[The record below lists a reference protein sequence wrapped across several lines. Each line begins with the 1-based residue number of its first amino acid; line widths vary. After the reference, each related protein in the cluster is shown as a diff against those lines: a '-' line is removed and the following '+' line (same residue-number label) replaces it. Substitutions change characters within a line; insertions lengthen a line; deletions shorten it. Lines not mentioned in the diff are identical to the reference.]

1 MYKHKHLL
9 ITVCIIFIA
18 TYVSSQ
24 IRGRLALSDDETKY
38 EFYITPNFSQGPPL
52 STTNSAQ
59 ISFVAPVGGL
69 TIANFESVT
78 GNWNGLDAAIIES
91 PVENPGFAYV
101 SIPLASP
108 MQSIVYEEG
117 VEILLFTF
125 ENAAA
130 CLGTIEIVDNETDPF
145 LPPNSQSVNIG
156 NLFTILSFG
165 PRNVYEGTDQCCAP
179 CPGEELEEEEEEL
192 EEPEEP
198 TATPPIGQ
206 GTLCEST
213 TISNIEI
220 RLNATGTPPY
230 KATWVNTT
238 SGVRDSMDIERI
250 DGSFIL
256 LENAPPGIYEILLV
270 DDAGRRLELV
280 EEVEDDRHFFP
291 APELIVTDINC
302 GGNTGS
308 IEVRFSED
316 PRGNETIEWSNGTM
330 NTSDLEG
337 IAAGDYQVTV
347 TDGFGCSVISQATI
361 ANTGGITATVDQ
373 SNITCKGMNDGQL
386 SLNIADPSSYNI
398 QWEGN
403 GISSSDVNLNNL
415 EPGNYTV
422 SISDMTGECTDVQSF
437 LIEEPEEMEI
447 TARLLV
453 DSGCEEL
460 AENTIIV
467 NRTTSG
473 PSDVRYS
480 LDGGE
485 FTDESRFQVPTG
497 QSYEITAMDEMGCT
511 TNTSI
516 DVPETSGLSVDIPER
531 VILELGE
538 EMELNIQYESNNPV
552 NIQWEDHP
560 TLSCNDCP
568 DPTINPTQTTTYT
581 LILSDDNGCSK
592 DATIIVFIA
601 KTDKIYTPNAFSPNN
616 DGINDYFNIFTG
628 SNVASVNGLQIFN
641 RWGDKVFQA
650 DSGFT
655 ANNNQAGWDG
665 KFNNQNAEPGV
676 YIYFADITLI
686 DGTSEIL
693 QGEINLLR

>member
-9 ITVCIIFIA
+9 TTVFVIFIA
-18 TYVSSQ
+18 TLLSGQ
-24 IRGRLALSDDETKY
+24 IRGRLALSEDETKY

-69 TIANFESVT
+69 VITDFESVT

-91 PVENPGFAYV
+91 PIENPGFSYV

-108 MQSIVYEEG
+108 MQDIMYEEG
-117 VEILLFTF
+117 KEILLFTF
-125 ENAAA
+125 GNAVA
-130 CLGTIEIVDNETDPF
+130 CLGTIAIVDNETDPF

-179 CPGEELEEEEEEL
+179 CPGEELEEEE
-192 EEPEEP
+192 PEEP
-198 TATPPIGQ
+198 TATPAVGQ

-213 TISNIEI
+213 TKNSIEI

-230 KATWVNTT
+230 KASWCNTT
-238 SGVRDSMDIERI
+238 TNVCDSMDIEKI
-250 DGSFIL
+250 EGTFIL
-256 LENAPPGIYEILLV
+256 IEDAPPGIYEILLV
-270 DDAGRRLELV
+270 DNAGRRLTLT
-280 EEVEDDRHFFP
+280 EEVEDNRHFFP

-302 GGNTGS
+302 GGNTGR
-308 IEVRFSED
+308 IEVKFSED
-316 PRGNETIEWSNGTM
+316 PRGNEIIEWSNGTM
-330 NTSDLEG
+330 NTPDLAG

-347 TDGFGCSVISQATI
+347 TDGFGCSVISQATV
-361 ANTGGITATVDQ
+361 ALTGGINAVVDQ
-373 SNITCKGMNDGQL
+373 TNITCKGMDDGQL
-386 SLNIADPSSYNI
+386 SVNIANPSEYTF
-398 QWEGN
+398 QWDGN
-403 GISSSDVNLNNL
+403 GVTSSAANVKDLA
-415 EPGNYTV
+415 PGNYTV
-422 SISDMTGECTDVQSF
+422 TVSDLTGECTQVQSF
-437 LIEEPEEMEI
+437 LIEEPEEFEI
-447 TARLLV
+447 TARLLK
-453 DSGCEEL
+453 DAGCEEL
-460 AENTIIV
+460 TENTIIV
-467 NRTTSG
+467 NQMNS
-473 PSDVRYS
+473 SQSNVRYAI
-480 LDGGE
+480 DGGA
-485 FTDESRFQVPTG
+485 FTDDSRFQVPTG
-497 QSYEITAMDEMGCT
+497 QSYEITAMDDLGCT

-516 DVPETSGLSVDIPER
+516 EVPQTSGLTAEIPER

-538 EMELNIQYESNNPV
+538 EMELNINYESNNPV

-568 DPTINPTQTTTYT
+568 NPTINPTQTTTYT

-641 RWGDKVFQA
+641 RWGDKVFQSN
-650 DSGFT
+650 SGFT
-655 ANNNQAGWDG
+655 ANNNEAGWDG
-665 KFNNQNAEPGV
+665 KFNSRNAEPGV

-686 DGTSEIL
+686 DGSSEIL